1 MILVMAE
8 EFKSLPQYL
17 QKISSTLIDNRKS
30 RTAVICGVIVLMSL
44 TSSISL
50 IDIEGH
56 SPEDIKPLI
65 LKKSLISNPMN
76 DTELLNS
83 NNNNIN
89 NDSNINRPLPII
101 LNLSLKTNINNS
113 IIINVNNHDNKS
125 QCGGKCLNELIG
137 NFNGI
142 VKDAENITKLA
153 NETSSILNDLNRKLT
168 HLQQGE
174 YIFAIF

>member
-1 MILVMAE
+1 MAE

-50 IDIEGH
+50 IDVEGH
-56 SPEDIKPLI
+56 RPEDVKPLI
-65 LKKSLISNPMN
+65 LKKFSDNINT
-76 DTELLNS
+76 TELLP
-83 NNNNIN
+83 NNNNNKNNIN
-89 NDSNINRPLPII
+89 NVSNIKQPSPII
-101 LNLSLKTNINNS
+101 LNLSLKTNIT
-113 IIINVNNHDNKS
+113 INVNNYDNKTE
-125 QCGGKCLNELIG
+125 CGDRCLKELIG

-153 NETSSILNDLNRKLT
+153 NKTSSILNDLNRKLT

-174 YIFAIF
+174 